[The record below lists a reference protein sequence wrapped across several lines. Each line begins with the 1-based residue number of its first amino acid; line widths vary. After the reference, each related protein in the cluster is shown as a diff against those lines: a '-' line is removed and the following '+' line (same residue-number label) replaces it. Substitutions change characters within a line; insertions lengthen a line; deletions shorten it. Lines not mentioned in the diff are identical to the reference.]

1 MERGRG
7 AVAATAMGA
16 DAAKKQRRKAAKAA
30 AENMVRGSLQSAAE
44 AAAAATGTM
53 ARVQTATSLRRTAEV
68 VAEGIEESAGEEMAG
83 SSQRAAE
90 EWAAAEGTCAQR
102 RREKI
107 GQRDCRTGSQE
118 KRSPGVSWS
127 QVRRTKSWRGDRR
140 KR

>member
-44 AAAAATGTM
+44 AEAAATGTM
-53 ARVQTATSLRRTAEV
+53 ARVQTTSGLRRTAEV
-68 VAEGIEESAGEEMAG
+68 VAEDIEESAGEEIAG
-83 SSQRAAE
+83 SFQRAAE
-90 EWAAAEGTCAQR
+90 EWAAAERGHGHRECWSQR
-102 RREKI
+102 RRKKI

-118 KRSPGVSWS
+118 KRSPGVS
-127 QVRRTKSWRGDRR
+127 
-140 KR
+140 